1 MHKDAV
7 DFLKRLLAFNPKK
20 RITAADALGHAYLK
34 PFRDRD
40 TELSLSR
47 SVRVAVEDAKRLS
60 IKDYRTRLYRE
71 IQENL
76 ARLKAARSPPR
87 AVIPMADHADQA
99 PASLAGA
106 PRPAR
111 EKDATRPREQSS
123 RAKPGPVEPDA
134 SAFAALS
141 IGDRRHAPSQRS
153 GAGGGAVA
161 ASVEVTSPPKGN
173 QPPQI
178 LWISRSEFKLVI
190 PCAFFEVCSTTRPVC
205 FFANVARIM
214 IGLLGNVCFGV
225 SYTQTT
231 P

>member
-1 MHKDAV
+1 MLCEDIGSSLHLLFCGNVVLAYTFISATCFTHQDAI

-40 TELSLSR
+40 SELSLSR

-87 AVIPMADHADQA
+87 AVMPMADHDDDV
-99 PASLAGA
+99 PASPAGA
-106 PRPAR
+106 SRQAR
-111 EKDATRPREQSS
+111 EKDVTRPREHSS
-123 RAKPGPVEPDA
+123 RAKPGPVEPDV

-141 IGDRRHAPSQRS
+141 IADRRHAPSQRPS
-153 GAGGGAVA
+153 AAGGGPAVVVET
-161 ASVEVTSPPKGN
+161 ASPLNGE
-173 QPPQI
+173 QRQEILQI
-178 LWISRSEFKLVI
+178 LL
-190 PCAFFEVCSTTRPVC
+190 CST
-205 FFANVARIM
+205 
-214 IGLLGNVCFGV
+214 L
-225 SYTQTT
+225 
-231 P
+231 